1 MVILS
6 VSNSANE
13 IALSPE
19 IGGIS
24 HLTEPVNSVQFQKPL
39 SRTACMLAE
48 QFCSCIAF
56 ILSVKLKLSR
66 TSRGKSLRPVVYLL
80 KLL

>member
-6 VSNSANE
+6 VSNSANK
-13 IALSPE
+13 IALSSD

-39 SRTACMLAE
+39 RRTACMLAE

-56 ILSVKLKLSR
+56 ILSVEISYQVQFVEVFKASCLSI
-66 TSRGKSLRPVVYLL
+66 
-80 KLL
+80 